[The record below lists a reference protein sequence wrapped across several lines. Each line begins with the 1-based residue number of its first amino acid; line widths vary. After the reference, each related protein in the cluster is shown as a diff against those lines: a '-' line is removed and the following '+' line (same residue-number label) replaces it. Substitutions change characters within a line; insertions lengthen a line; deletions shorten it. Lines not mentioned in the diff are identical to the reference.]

1 MRDQPTRVVVVQFP
15 HWSAYADAL
24 GCSARSAFE
33 PVVRAVVA
41 HVPLVEVTAP
51 GIIVFATRGPS
62 RHAGGDD
69 ALAALVRAAIQRQLG
84 AAHDTGA
91 AHGTGTA
98 RPRFGIGI
106 ADGRLAAAIAAQ
118 HSLHTGIP
126 HVVAPGASRNVLSDT
141 PVHAL
146 VQCVEVIGA
155 VGAGVPGADDVA
167 SYREVV
173 SLLQRLGLYRFGD
186 VATLSEADLIARLGA
201 FGRDLFR
208 LAHGMDRHPPL
219 TVAPPPDRVC
229 SHQFDSPVES
239 RDAVLAI
246 VDQLATAVVGHLVAH
261 GLSVVRLHVSLESD
275 HGERSERMWYR
286 ADGWSAGA
294 IVESVRWQL
303 DAWVQHD
310 APTSGVVGVRL
321 SPEQMVVDVGRQAS
335 LWGGERDGDRHAQRA
350 IRRVVDMH
358 GAESVTIPTWRGGRD
373 PARWF
378 EFVRSDAV
386 DLERRVVREVAM
398 PVTWRGSLPSPAPSL
413 VFDAAPDAHIDVHGT
428 DGRSVGVTSRHAMS
442 DEPAVVRM
450 GSATYD
456 VLAWAGPWP
465 VEERWWDAQR
475 ARRAVR
481 LQLLLRERGTEQT
494 RAMIAVLEHHV
505 WRRAAWYA

>member
-91 AHGTGTA
+91 VHGTGTA

-118 HSLHTGIP
+118 HSLHTGTP

-428 DGRSVGVTSRHAMS
+428 DGRPVGVTSRHAMS

>member
-91 AHGTGTA
+91 AHGTGMA

-118 HSLHTGIP
+118 HSLHTGTP

>member
-118 HSLHTGIP
+118 HSLHTGTP